1 MDFCKIREKSIKRG
15 TIDIYPDFVVAP
27 SNDLMIR
34 GKTVYGVWDE
44 DAGLWSTNEYD
55 VARLLDKELMAY
67 YEKKAANTDDKI
79 FVKTMTD
86 FSNGSW
92 DTFKKYV
99 SKIADSYHTLDDKIT
114 FSNTVVGKKDY
125 ISRRLPYA
133 LEEGDISAYEELI
146 STLYEP
152 EERAKLEWAIG
163 SIISGDA
170 KKIQKFIVL
179 YGDAGSGK
187 STILNIIQKMFHGY
201 YTTFDA
207 KELASTNNAFATDA
221 FSNNPL
227 VAIQHD
233 GDLSDIR
240 DNSKLNSIVSHEEII
255 INEKFKSR
263 YSTKSNCFLFMA
275 TNKPV
280 KITDAKSGLIR
291 RLIDVHPS
299 GRKLEIN
306 KYNNLMTQIDF
317 ELGAIAQHCLDI
329 YREMGKS
336 YYNAYKP
343 LDMMYKTDPFF
354 NFVED
359 HYLLFRDEDCTT
371 LKAAYGLYKEY
382 CKESGNDIVMQ
393 MYKFREELKNYFRT
407 FYDTHVDENGT
418 RVRSYY
424 EGFLHEKFERSE
436 EEQPS
441 LQIIKTKDI
450 LELKET
456 KSLLDEFC
464 KDLPAQYGK
473 EDETPQY
480 KWENV
485 KTKLRDIDTKKLHY
499 ILLPENHIIIDFDLR
514 NKDGEKDAAL
524 NLEAASKFPKTY
536 AEFSKSGAGVHLHYI
551 YNGDVSQLSRVY
563 SDGIEIKVYSGNSAL
578 RRKLTYC
585 NDIPVATINSG
596 LPLREKGGKM
606 INFEAIKSEKGL
618 RKLILRNLNKEIH
631 PSTKSSI
638 DFIYKILEDSY
649 TNGFKYDI
657 SDMQPAVIAFAC
669 NSTNQS
675 EYCMKLVSK
684 MHFKSDEP
692 SSSGKYTCDDI
703 VFYDVEVFPNLFLIN
718 FKKIGKENR
727 VVRMIN
733 PTSRDVEELMKFK
746 LVGFNCRRYDN
757 HILYARL
764 LGYSN
769 EELFR
774 LSQKIVNDKSGNNVL
789 FGEAYNISYT
799 DIYDYSSKKQSLKK
813 WEIELGIHHQEL
825 GLPWD
830 LPVPE
835 EQWVKVA
842 EYCDNDVIA
851 TEAVWNA
858 TQGDF
863 TARQI
868 LAELAGGTVNDT
880 TNSLTAKLIF
890 GKNRTPQDEFE
901 YRNLAEPVF
910 ELRPSKKEFLHRYFP
925 EMMEQKHGKAQ
936 SLLPYF
942 EEYKREGSKSY
953 YKDFD
958 VGEGGF
964 VWSKRGIYRNVK
976 TFDVASM
983 HPHSVMAEYLFG
995 NYTEIFHDLVQAR
1008 IFIKHKDFDKVS
1020 ELFDGKLTKY
1030 CTDKSQAKALAGA
1043 LKIAINSV
1051 YGLTAAKFS
1060 NPFKDMRNTD
1070 NIVAKRGA
1078 LFMID
1083 LKDIVEKAGGE
1094 VIHIKTDSIK
1104 IANPTPEIEELVVN
1118 TGKRYGYSF
1127 EVEHIFEKICLVNDA
1142 VYIAKLAKDDPENPD
1157 KWTATGTQFAVPYVF
1172 KTLFSHEPIE
1182 FEDMCETKSVTSALY
1197 LDLNE
1202 TLPDVSEYEKAF
1214 EKAERDYKNGKLS
1227 DISFEN
1233 TCKDLQK
1240 EIDKGH
1246 DYHFVGKVGLFCPI
1260 KPGCGGGY
1268 LVRDNHGKFASATG
1282 AKDFRWLEAETVRD
1296 SGKEN
1301 DIDKSYYTQLVDD
1314 AVAAI
1319 NEAAAISKFG
1329 DINTFVD

>member
-1 MDFCKIREKSIKRG
+1 MDFCKIREKSTKRG
-15 TIDIYPDFVVAP
+15 TIDIYPDFVVAQ

-44 DAGLWSTNEYD
+44 EAGLWSTNEYD
-55 VARLLDKELMAY
+55 VARLIDKELMAY
-67 YEKKAANTDDKI
+67 YEKKAVNTDDKI

-329 YREMGKS
+329 YKEMGKS

-382 CKESGNDIVMQ
+382 CKESGNDIFMQ

-424 EGFLHEKFERSE
+424 EGFIHEKFERSE

-464 KDLPAQYGK
+464 KDLPAQYSK

-514 NKDGEKDAAL
+514 NKDGEKDATL

-649 TNGFKYDI
+649 ANGLKYDI

-675 EYCMKLVSK
+675 EYCMKLVPK

-835 EQWVKVA
+835 DQWVKVA

-851 TEAVWNA
+851 TEAVWDA

-880 TNSLTAKLIF
+880 TNSLTTRIIF
-890 GKNRTPQDEFE
+890 GKERHPQ
-901 YRNLAEPVF
+901 LV
-910 ELRPSKKEFLHRYFP
+910 
-925 EMMEQKHGKAQ
+925 
-936 SLLPYF
+936 
-942 EEYKREGSKSY
+942 
-953 YKDFD
+953 
-958 VGEGGF
+958 
-964 VWSKRGIYRNVK
+964 
-976 TFDVASM
+976 
-983 HPHSVMAEYLFG
+983 
-995 NYTEIFHDLVQAR
+995 YT
-1008 IFIKHKDFDKVS
+1008 
-1020 ELFDGKLTKY
+1020 
-1030 CTDKSQAKALAGA
+1030 
-1043 LKIAINSV
+1043 
-1051 YGLTAAKFS
+1051 
-1060 NPFKDMRNTD
+1060 
-1070 NIVAKRGA
+1070 
-1078 LFMID
+1078 D
-1083 LKDIVEKAGGE
+1083 LKTGE
-1094 VIHIKTDSIK
+1094 
-1104 IANPTPEIEELVVN
+1104 
-1118 TGKRYGYSF
+1118 
-1127 EVEHIFEKICLVNDA
+1127 
-1142 VYIAKLAKDDPENPD
+1142 
-1157 KWTATGTQFAVPYVF
+1157 Q
-1172 KTLFSHEPIE
+1172 
-1182 FEDMCETKSVTSALY
+1182 M
-1197 LDLNE
+1197 
-1202 TLPDVSEYEKAF
+1202 
-1214 EKAERDYKNGKLS
+1214 
-1227 DISFEN
+1227 
-1233 TCKDLQK
+1233 Q
-1240 EIDKGH
+1240 
-1246 DYHFVGKVGLFCPI
+1246 
-1260 KPGCGGGY
+1260 
-1268 LVRDNHGKFASATG
+1268 
-1282 AKDFRWLEAETVRD
+1282 
-1296 SGKEN
+1296 
-1301 DIDKSYYTQLVDD
+1301 
-1314 AVAAI
+1314 
-1319 NEAAAISKFG
+1319 
-1329 DINTFVD
+1329 

>member
-1142 VYIAKLAKDDPENPD
+1142 VYIAKLAEDDPENPG

-1301 DIDKSYYTQLVDD
+1301 DIDKSYYIQLVDD

-1319 NEAAAISKFG
+1319 NEAATISKFG

>member
-1 MDFCKIREKSIKRG
+1 MDFCKIREKSTKRG
-15 TIDIYPDFVVAP
+15 TIDIYPDFVVAQ

-44 DAGLWSTNEYD
+44 EAGLWSTNEYD
-55 VARLLDKELMAY
+55 VARLIDKELMAY
-67 YEKKAANTDDKI
+67 YEKKAVNTDDKI

-329 YREMGKS
+329 YKEMGKS
-336 YYNAYKP
+336 YYNTYKP

-382 CKESGNDIVMQ
+382 CKESGNDIFMQ

-424 EGFLHEKFERSE
+424 EGFIHEKFERSE

-464 KDLPAQYGK
+464 KDLPAQYSK

-514 NKDGEKDAAL
+514 NKDGEKDATL

-649 TNGFKYDI
+649 ANGLKYDI

-675 EYCMKLVSK
+675 EYCMKLVPK

-835 EQWVKVA
+835 DQWVKVA

-851 TEAVWNA
+851 TEAVWDA

-880 TNSLTAKLIF
+880 TNSLTTRIIF
-890 GKNRTPQDEFE
+890 GKERHPQ
-901 YRNLAEPVF
+901 LV
-910 ELRPSKKEFLHRYFP
+910 
-925 EMMEQKHGKAQ
+925 
-936 SLLPYF
+936 
-942 EEYKREGSKSY
+942 
-953 YKDFD
+953 
-958 VGEGGF
+958 
-964 VWSKRGIYRNVK
+964 
-976 TFDVASM
+976 
-983 HPHSVMAEYLFG
+983 
-995 NYTEIFHDLVQAR
+995 YT
-1008 IFIKHKDFDKVS
+1008 
-1020 ELFDGKLTKY
+1020 
-1030 CTDKSQAKALAGA
+1030 
-1043 LKIAINSV
+1043 
-1051 YGLTAAKFS
+1051 
-1060 NPFKDMRNTD
+1060 
-1070 NIVAKRGA
+1070 
-1078 LFMID
+1078 D
-1083 LKDIVEKAGGE
+1083 LKTGE
-1094 VIHIKTDSIK
+1094 
-1104 IANPTPEIEELVVN
+1104 
-1118 TGKRYGYSF
+1118 
-1127 EVEHIFEKICLVNDA
+1127 
-1142 VYIAKLAKDDPENPD
+1142 
-1157 KWTATGTQFAVPYVF
+1157 Q
-1172 KTLFSHEPIE
+1172 
-1182 FEDMCETKSVTSALY
+1182 M
-1197 LDLNE
+1197 
-1202 TLPDVSEYEKAF
+1202 
-1214 EKAERDYKNGKLS
+1214 
-1227 DISFEN
+1227 
-1233 TCKDLQK
+1233 Q
-1240 EIDKGH
+1240 
-1246 DYHFVGKVGLFCPI
+1246 
-1260 KPGCGGGY
+1260 
-1268 LVRDNHGKFASATG
+1268 
-1282 AKDFRWLEAETVRD
+1282 
-1296 SGKEN
+1296 
-1301 DIDKSYYTQLVDD
+1301 
-1314 AVAAI
+1314 
-1319 NEAAAISKFG
+1319 
-1329 DINTFVD
+1329 